1 MLLYNSKLAFLLT
14 IVFRFSRFYANY
26 KEFQEKLSSEE
37 INAKYKDSC
46 PNSRRVRRQTLY
58 YETCRSKKK
67 KRKKNRIGA
76 AANENNYARKQIG
89 SCAASRYVVRRCYIG
104 HEGTLESTISMWEV
118 AIILTK
124 VVIKKE
130 VLTKIEVDIE
140 SPLSFKLKGQN
151 LWQDDKWAVMDWN
164 LKSTFLISRDLSFRL
179 VSQLPQT
186 KHKHFVKRLGGINST
201 TMHSIC
207 LKGLNITWSLTVRE
221 VLVQLIGS

>member
-1 MLLYNSKLAFLLT
+1 M
-14 IVFRFSRFYANY
+14 
-26 KEFQEKLSSEE
+26 
-37 INAKYKDSC
+37 
-46 PNSRRVRRQTLY
+46 Y

-67 KRKKNRIGA
+67 KKKNRIGA

-151 LWQDDKWAVMDWN
+151 LWQDDK
-164 LKSTFLISRDLSFRL
+164 
-179 VSQLPQT
+179 
-186 KHKHFVKRLGGINST
+186 
-201 TMHSIC
+201 
-207 LKGLNITWSLTVRE
+207 
-221 VLVQLIGS
+221 